1 MAFILDGN
9 NRMCF
14 IQSLFDDTYTIP
26 EGKYEY
32 ITDELNGTIASF
44 IVRKG
49 KQKFSDLPERV
60 REIVPVALVGK
71 AENGAHAIR

>member
-1 MAFILDGN
+1 
-9 NRMCF
+9 MCF
-14 IQSLFDDTYTIP
+14 IQSLFDVNNY

-44 IVRKG
+44 IVRQKG

-60 REIVPVALVGK
+60 REIL
-71 AENGAHAIR
+71 EERSILLDQYLHSNYL